1 MSAVN
6 TLIYPVADLAAAKQV
21 FTTLLGTEPHTDES
35 YYVGYSVD
43 GQEIALDPSGHRK
56 GITGATPFWSVDDL
70 ETTAAAL
77 TAAGATVS
85 QQPTAVGG
93 GRTVAVLSDADGNMI
108 GVMQG

>member
-35 YYVGYSVD
+35 YYVGYSVH
-43 GQEIALDPSGHRK
+43 GQEIALDPNGHRK
-56 GITGATPFWSVDDL
+56 GLTGATPYWSVDDL
-70 ETTAAAL
+70 EATVAAL

-93 GRTVAVLSDADGNMI
+93 GRTVAVLLDADGNMI

>member
-6 TLIYPVADLAAAKQV
+6 TLIYPVADLSAAKQV

-43 GQEIALDPSGHRK
+43 GQEIALDPNGHRK
-56 GITGATPFWSVDDL
+56 GLTGATPYWSVDDL
-70 ETTAAAL
+70 EATVAAL

-93 GRTVAVLSDADGNMI
+93 GRTVAVLSDVDGNMI

>member
-70 ETTAAAL
+70 EAMVAAL

>member
-43 GQEIALDPSGHRK
+43 GQEVALDPNGHRK
-56 GITGATPFWSVDDL
+56 GLTGATPFWSVDDL
-70 ETTAAAL
+70 EATVAAL

-93 GRTVAVLSDADGNMI
+93 GRTVAVLADADGNRN
-108 GVMQG
+108 GVRQG

>member
-43 GQEIALDPSGHRK
+43 SQEIALDPNGHRK
-56 GITGATPFWSVDDL
+56 GLTGATPYWSV
-70 ETTAAAL
+70 AAL

-93 GRTVAVLSDADGNMI
+93 GRTVAVLVDADGNMI
-108 GVMQG
+108 AVMQG